1 MWEEFKES
9 INKEKEYR
17 ESRIRKYA
25 QLIYINR
32 FKVTTLE
39 EALEKAKQEG
49 YENIK
54 ENESLKMDFV
64 YFCTMNLK
72 YIDQMVLNGTIR
84 ESDFYDLYKTY
95 RSKLIRNRI
104 DDIGKLDSI
113 AFAQLFD
120 EYEIELADRNNNV

>member
-17 ESRIRKYA
+17 ESRIHKYA

-72 YIDQMVLNGTIR
+72 YIDQMVLNETIR

-104 DDIGKLDSI
+104 GD
-113 AFAQLFD
+113 
-120 EYEIELADRNNNV
+120 

>member
-17 ESRIRKYA
+17 ESRICKYA

-54 ENESLKMDFV
+54 ENESLKMDFL

-72 YIDQMVLNGTIR
+72 YIDQMVLNETIR

-104 DDIGKLDSI
+104 GDIGKLDSI
-113 AFAQLFD
+113 AIAQFFD

>member
-17 ESRIRKYA
+17 ESRIRKYT

-72 YIDQMVLNGTIR
+72 YIDQMVLNETIR

-104 DDIGKLDSI
+104 GDIGKLDSI
-113 AFAQLFD
+113 AIAQFFD

>member
-72 YIDQMVLNGTIR
+72 YIDQMVLNETIR

-104 DDIGKLDSI
+104 GDIGKLDSI
-113 AFAQLFD
+113 AIAQFFD

>member
-54 ENESLKMDFV
+54 DNWSLKMDFV

-72 YIDQMVLNGTIR
+72 YIDQMVLNETIR

-104 DDIGKLDSI
+104 GDIGKLDSI
-113 AFAQLFD
+113 AIAQLFD

>member
-54 ENESLKMDFV
+54 ENESLKMDFL

-72 YIDQMVLNGTIR
+72 YIDQMVLNETIR

-104 DDIGKLDSI
+104 DDIGKFDSI
-113 AFAQLFD
+113 EIAQFFD
-120 EYEIELADRNNNV
+120 EYEIELEDRNINV

>member
-64 YFCTMNLK
+64 YFCTMNLE
-72 YIDQMVLNGTIR
+72 YIDQMVLNETIR

-104 DDIGKLDSI
+104 GDIGKLDSI
-113 AFAQLFD
+113 AIAQFFD
-120 EYEIELADRNNNV
+120 EYEIELADRNKNV

>member
-72 YIDQMVLNGTIR
+72 YIDQMVLNETIR

-104 DDIGKLDSI
+104 GDIGKLDSI
-113 AFAQLFD
+113 AIAQFFD
-120 EYEIELADRNNNV
+120 EYEIELADRNKNV